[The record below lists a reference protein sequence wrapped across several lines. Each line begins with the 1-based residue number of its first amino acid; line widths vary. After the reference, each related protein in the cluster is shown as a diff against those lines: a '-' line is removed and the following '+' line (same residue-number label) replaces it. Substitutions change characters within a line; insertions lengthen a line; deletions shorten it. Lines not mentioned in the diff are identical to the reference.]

1 MPIATLYQDLIK
13 EVIVQLKTITELTG
27 TPNVPRVSKWK
38 ATRNPV
44 PGAYEA
50 VVMAGPMTIIGG
62 ATVKSNNVEFQI
74 IIDLIYYSIDT
85 GGTGFD
91 TGFDNAMAVAEK
103 VYDQFSRT
111 NINSNVRIVKA
122 VNIFPGDGTISGRNL
137 LAIPIRIQLIS
148 EKIITQ

>member
-1 MPIATLYQDLIK
+1 MPISTLYQDIIK
-13 EVIVQLKTITELTG
+13 EVIVQLKTIPELKG

-38 ATRNPV
+38 ALRNPV
-44 PGAYEA
+44 VGAYEA
-50 VVMAGPMTIIGG
+50 VVKAGPLTSIGG
-62 ATVKSNNVEFQI
+62 HTVKSNNVEFQI
-74 IIDLIYYSIDT
+74 IIDLLFYANDSL
-85 GGTGFD
+85 GTGYD
-91 TGFDNAMAVAEK
+91 TGFDKAMAVAEK

-122 VNIFPGDGTISGRNL
+122 VNIFPGDGELSGRNL